1 MEMHIDTEQA
11 AKIKVFGVGGG
22 GGNAVQN
29 MINSNLRG
37 VSFIC
42 ANTDVQ
48 ALARSGAEHKIQL
61 GKDLTRGLGAG
72 AKPEVGQAA
81 AEESLDAIREAI
93 GDADMVFVTAGMGGG
108 TGTGAAPVIAKAA
121 KEKGVLTVGVVTK
134 PFHFEGDKR
143 MKSAMKG
150 IDELRQHVDSLV
162 TIPND
167 RLLAIAP
174 KNAKV
179 TEMLKKADDVLYS
192 AVRGVTDLITKPGM
206 INADFADVRTV
217 MSVQG
222 MALMGEGAASGENR
236 ALEAAK
242 RAITS
247 PLLEDITIG
256 GAKAM
261 LVNITASE
269 DMGMDEFSNAGAY
282 IRDAARGPNGED
294 PEIIVAMSVDET
306 CGDEMRI
313 TVIATGIEA
322 PVAAVTAQSAGGAKV
337 TTLTTGGKPQPEAA
351 PAPQAESR
359 SFRPATR
366 PGVVP
371 PEVRHQSSLFRG
383 FDDEDRTIPAY
394 LRVKERLPQAGRHAP
409 GADDFTFED
418 ESDVPSFIRRQAN

>member
-1 MEMHIDTEQA
+1 MHIDIEQA

-29 MINSNLRG
+29 MINSNLQG

-72 AKPEVGQAA
+72 AKPEVGRNA
-81 AEESLDAIREAI
+81 AEESMDSIREAI
-93 GDADMVFVTAGMGGG
+93 GDADMIFVTAGMGGG
-108 TGTGAAPVIAKAA
+108 TGTGAAPVIAKVA

-143 MKSAMKG
+143 MKAAIKG
-150 IDELRQHVDSLV
+150 IEELRMHVDSLV

-222 MALMGEGAASGENR
+222 MALMGEGFASGENR
-236 ALEAAK
+236 AIEAAK

-269 DMGMDEFSNAGAY
+269 DLGMDEFSNAGAY
-282 IRDAARGPNGED
+282 IREAARGVNGED
-294 PEIIVAMSVDET
+294 PEIIVAMSVDPE

-313 TVIATGIEA
+313 TVIATGIES
-322 PVAAVTAQSAGGAKV
+322 VSSSATTQTLGGAKV
-337 TTLTTGGKPQPEAA
+337 TNLSGGHRPQPETHPVQQSDA
-351 PAPQAESR
+351 R
-359 SFRPATR
+359 SFRPAPR
-366 PGVVP
+366 AAVP
-371 PEVRHQSSLFRG
+371 PEVNHHSGLYRG
-383 FDDEDRTIPAY
+383 FDDEDRSIPTY
-394 LRVKERLPQAGRHAP
+394 LRIKERIQQSRDARLHAP
-409 GADDFTFED
+409 GTDEFTFED

>member
-22 GGNAVQN
+22 GGNAIQN
-29 MINSNLRG
+29 MINSKLEG

-61 GKDLTRGLGAG
+61 GKELTRGLGAG
-72 AKPEVGQAA
+72 AKPEIGAGA

-150 IDELRQHVDSLV
+150 IEELRQHVDNPLIVS
-162 TIPND
+162 ND

-174 KNAKV
+174 KNAKL
-179 TEMLKKADDVLYS
+179 TEMLKKADDVLYA
-192 AVRGVTDLITKPGM
+192 AVRGVTDLVTKPGI
-206 INADFADVRTV
+206 INADFDDVRTV
-217 MSVQG
+217 MSKQG
-222 MALMGEGAASGENR
+222 MALMGEGVASGENR
-236 ALEAAK
+236 AIDAAK
-242 RAITS
+242 KAISS

-256 GAKAM
+256 GAKAI

-269 DMGMDEFSNAGAY
+269 DMGMDEFCNAGSF
-282 IRDAARGPNGED
+282 IRDAAKGPDGEE
-294 PEIIVAMSVDET
+294 PEIIIAMSVDENS
-306 CGDEMRI
+306 GDEMRI
-313 TVIATGIEA
+313 TVIATGIEPATSTSQTSSGTKVTRIPPKPQQETA
-322 PVAAVTAQSAGGAKV
+322 PSPQPVFRAQS
-337 TTLTTGGKPQPEAA
+337 P
-351 PAPQAESR
+351 
-359 SFRPATR
+359 RPMA
-366 PGVVP
+366 VP
-371 PEVRHQSSLFRG
+371 PEVQLQSNPYHG
-383 FDDEDRTIPAY
+383 FNDEDRSIPTY
-394 LRVKERLPQAGRHAP
+394 LRIKERMQAQQAARMHAP
-409 GADDFTFED
+409 GAEDFTFED
-418 ESDVPSFIRRQAN
+418 ESDVPTFIRRQAN